1 MPVESA
7 MAIDPQ
13 LKSLLDQIAGAGR
26 PPVWQQTVQEARE
39 GLRALARMTDT
50 REVPIGKVES
60 RSVAGGA
67 GEIAARFYTP
77 VAAGSAPLPA
87 LVYFHGGG
95 FVLGDLDTH
104 DTLCR
109 ALAAEAGCKVIAADY
124 RLAPEHKFPA
134 AVEDAYAAT
143 KWVEDNAS
151 LIGIDPNRIAVGG
164 DSAGGTLAA
173 VVTQLAKL
181 KGAPKIIYQLLFY
194 PVMRLQDD
202 TPSRRRLADDVIL
215 PKQALDWFR
224 EQYLGPDASPDDAR
238 VTPLAAPDFSGLPPA
253 YVLTA
258 GCDPLLDEGREYA
271 DRLRE
276 AGVAVEYVC
285 YDQMVHGFLNMSAL
299 VETAR
304 IAIKRAGQAL
314 KAALA

>member
-1 MPVESA
+1 

-13 LKSLLDQIAGAGR
+13 VKFLLDQIVGAGR
-26 PPVWQQTVQEARE
+26 PPVWEQTLQEARE
-39 GLRALARMTDT
+39 GLRALARMTDS
-50 REVPIGKVES
+50 REVPVGKVET
-60 RSVAGGA
+60 RTVAGGA
-67 GEIAARFYTP
+67 GEIGARFYTP

-109 ALAAEAGCKVIAADY
+109 ALAAEAGCKVISVDY

-151 LIGIDPNRIAVGG
+151 QIGIDPNRIAVGG

-173 VVTQLAKL
+173 VVTQLAKA
-181 KGAPKIIYQLLFY
+181 KGAPKLIYQLLFY
-194 PVMRLQDD
+194 PVTQLRDD
-202 TPSRRRLADDVIL
+202 TPSRQRFADDVIL
-215 PKQALDWFR
+215 HKRALAWLR
-224 EQYLGPDASPDDAR
+224 EQYLAPEASPDDPR
-238 VTPLAAPDFSGLPPA
+238 VAPLAASDLAGLPPA

-258 GCDPLLDEGREYA
+258 GCDPLLEEGRQYA

-276 AGVAVEYVC
+276 AGVPVEYVC
-285 YDQMVHGFLNMSAL
+285 YDQMVHGFINMSAL

-304 IAIKRAGQAL
+304 VAIERAGQAL
-314 KAALA
+314 KAAFA

>member
-1 MPVESA
+1 

-13 LKSLLDQIAGAGR
+13 IKFLLDQIVGAGR
-26 PPVWQQTVQEARE
+26 PPVWEQTPPEARE
-39 GLRALARMTDT
+39 GLRALARMTDS
-50 REVPIGKVES
+50 REVPVGKVET
-60 RSVAGGA
+60 RTVAGGA
-67 GEIAARFYTP
+67 GEIGARFYTP

-109 ALAAEAGCKVIAADY
+109 ALAAEAGCKVISVDY

-151 LIGIDPNRIAVGG
+151 PIGIDPNRIAVGG
-164 DSAGGTLAA
+164 DSVGGTLAA
-173 VVTQLAKL
+173 VVTQLAKA
-181 KGAPKIIYQLLFY
+181 KGAPKLVYQLLFY
-194 PVMRLQDD
+194 PVTQLRDD
-202 TPSRRRLADDVIL
+202 TPSRQRFADDVIIH
-215 PKQALDWFR
+215 KQALAWFR
-224 EQYLGPDASPDDAR
+224 EHYLGPEVSPDDPRAA
-238 VTPLAAPDFSGLPPA
+238 PLAASDLAGLPPA

-258 GCDPLLDEGREYA
+258 GCDPLLDEGRQYA

-276 AGVAVEYVC
+276 AGVPVEYIC
-285 YDQMVHGFLNMSAL
+285 YDQMVHGFINMSAL

-304 IAIKRAGQAL
+304 VAIERAGQAL
-314 KAALA
+314 KAAFA

>member
-1 MPVESA
+1 

-13 LKSLLDQIAGAGR
+13 LKFLLDQIVGAGR
-26 PPVWQQTVQEARE
+26 PPVWQQTPEAARE

-50 REVPIGKVES
+50 REVPVGKVES
-60 RSVAGGA
+60 RTVAGGA
-67 GEIAARFYTP
+67 GEIGARIYTP

-109 ALAAEAGCKVIAADY
+109 ALAAEAVCKVIAVEY

-151 LIGIDPNRIAVGG
+151 LIGADPNRIAVGG

-173 VVTQLAKL
+173 VVTQLAKI

-194 PVMRLQDD
+194 PATQLKPD
-202 TPSRRRLADDVIL
+202 TPSRRRFADDVIL
-215 PKQALDWFR
+215 HEQAIAWFHKH
-224 EQYLGPDASPDDAR
+224 YFGADASPDDAR
-238 VTPLAAPDFSGLPPA
+238 AAPLAAPDLSGLPPA

-258 GCDPLLDEGREYA
+258 GCDPLLDEGRQYA

-276 AGVAVEYVC
+276 AGVPVEYVC
-285 YDQMVHGFLNMSAL
+285 YDQMTHGFLNMSAL

-304 IAIKRAGQAL
+304 VAIERVGLAL
-314 KAALA
+314 KAAFA